1 MSEYLDYYGMFDFS
15 TGDDDT
21 YEYTSDEFSTLIKG
35 LTGNGVSKNDKN
47 EFEATA
53 NGLSITIDTG
63 SCFINGRF
71 GNNSSVKTLT
81 LDASGATETRY
92 DKIAI
97 KLDMTARKI
106 SLEVIK
112 GTTTAPTLVNTQT
125 VSYLPLY
132 TAKVSNGSTVVL
144 QDERVYTYSACSL
157 QSDLQSIAQI
167 LGNCLSVERG
177 GTGATTAAQALTN
190 LGAAPATHTH
200 GNITTDGKMKNT
212 TNKVL
217 IADANGT
224 IAGAAADTARS
235 LIGAEAAITTLP
247 LSKGGTGATT
257 AAGAVAN
264 LGYAANMVIYSSET
278 PAVVNGK
285 LWLKPS
291 A

>member
-15 TGDDDT
+15 TGDNDT

-81 LDASGATETRY
+81 LDASGASETRY

-112 GTTTAPTLVNTQT
+112 GTTSAPTLVNTQA

-167 LGNCLSVERG
+167 LGNCLSVDRG

-200 GNITTDGKMKNT
+200 GSITTDGKMKNT

-224 IAGAAADTARS
+224 IAGAAADTARN
-235 LIGAEAAITTLP
+235 LIGAEATISTLP
-247 LSKGGTGATT
+247 LSKGGTGASN
-257 AAGAVAN
+257 ASGAVAN
-264 LGYAANMVIYSSET
+264 LGYAANMVIYSTET

-291 A
+291 T

>member
-81 LDASGATETRY
+81 LDASGASETRY

-112 GTTTAPTLVNTQT
+112 GTTSAPVLVNTQT

-177 GTGATTAAQALTN
+177 GTGATTADQALTN

-200 GNITTDGKMKNT
+200 GSITTDGKMKNT
-212 TNKVL
+212 SNKVL

-235 LIGAEAAITTLP
+235 LIGAEATITTLP
-247 LSKGGTGATT
+247 VSKGGTGAST
-257 AAGAVAN
+257 ASGAVAN
-264 LGYAANMVIYSSET
+264 LGYAANMVIYSTET

-291 A
+291 T